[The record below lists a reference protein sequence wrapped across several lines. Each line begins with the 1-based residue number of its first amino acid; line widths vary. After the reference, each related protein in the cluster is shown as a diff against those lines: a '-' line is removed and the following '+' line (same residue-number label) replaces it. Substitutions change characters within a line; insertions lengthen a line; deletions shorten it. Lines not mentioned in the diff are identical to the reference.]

1 VSPGSAPLHSR
12 MEQVA
17 EQPCNGRESR
27 ENRSLESKHA
37 ERIVPANLQVEES
50 ETANRKDPSQ
60 KIESSVK
67 PDFSVVYA
75 TRIEF
80 LRTTSHARIGAVDA
94 NPEWTLPRTR
104 EKIRS

>member
-1 VSPGSAPLHSR
+1 

-80 LRTTSHARIGAVDA
+80 LRTTSQARVCAPGVHKHRIAFGVGARA
-94 NPEWTLPRTR
+94 
-104 EKIRS
+104 K